1 MRPRRGSS
9 TAVIVCAESDR
20 MRIGIDA
27 AVLDVSTGLL
37 SLSTTGSFAVD
48 EQVKIRL
55 KNVIQRFEE
64 RRGAASCDS
73 PSPIKTVRPGCRSS
87 CSRGSRPWR
96 SRL

>member
-1 MRPRRGSS
+1 
-9 TAVIVCAESDR
+9 

-37 SLSTTGSFAVD
+37 SRSTTGSFAVD

-64 RRGAASCDS
+64 EARGL
-73 PSPIKTVRPGCRSS
+73 VRLAEPDQDGSTRLSIELLTRLS
-87 CSRGSRPWR
+87 ALEVSLVKMGIPPAGAGPTSRWV
-96 SRL
+96 